1 MLESCRRSRT
11 GQRPVQISPI
21 WTYPVSASWHGR
33 GIQYYRQAG
42 HQMGV
47 GFISVSPPPLPP
59 LPLPSGWR
67 LIQVMSHFFLLD
79 SSDRMPE
86 NSMSLRTEQLFSLIL
101 WLIIFFSPVVV
112 VVLLLFS
119 DRLLRFSL
127 PEIIIRIYAEI
138 VRGGGRGFNFNND
151 GHFDK
156 TQSMFL
162 ITWIF

>member
-1 MLESCRRSRT
+1 MLQSCRCTLT
-11 GQRPVQISPI
+11 GPRLVQISPI
-21 WTYPVSASWHGR
+21 WTYPVSASWHGA

-47 GFISVSPPPLPP
+47 GFISVSHPSPFSLPP
-59 LPLPSGWR
+59 RWR

-79 SSDRMPE
+79 SSNRMPE
-86 NSMSLRTEQLFSLIL
+86 NSMSLRKEQLFSLIL
-101 WLIIFFSPVVV
+101 WLIIFPPRCCCFFVT
-112 VVLLLFS
+112 VVLVFLLP
-119 DRLLRFSL
+119 RSL
-127 PEIIIRIYAEI
+127 FVFMPKLF
-138 VRGGGRGFNFNND
+138 GWGRGFNFNSD